1 MKECN
6 QRRSDFAL
14 WNRVAFSSLVSLLVS
29 TSAVAQFSWK
39 GFGKDGRFVAPDH
52 GISPPRIYQSVSSYV
67 GPQPFDMLHYSLDL
81 SLSLLTDSLGG
92 KTTMTLVLTSAV
104 DSVVLHAVG
113 LQLDTVRVDRLQKS
127 ISFNPMDETFTIFLN
142 GMRNPGD
149 TLRIEINYERIPGY
163 PRPSSRQGYYY
174 FRDTLVGL
182 PSNLGYTFSEPS
194 DARFW
199 MPCYDEPWEK
209 ATAEIN
215 LTIPVGYLAASNGK
229 LSGTTDNGD
238 GTVTWHWREDHQIA
252 TYLMC
257 ITASAFTIPT
267 LSYVT
272 STNDTIP
279 VQYYVWSADSVECA
293 AYLPTVREM
302 VVEYSRLFDEYP
314 FDKYGMTAIIPF
326 TYLGMEHQSLT
337 TINWYF
343 KTDRRVVS
351 HELAHQWWGDLVT
364 CGTWAD
370 IWLNESF
377 ATYSEAL
384 WQEHVGGMPALKS
397 YMRDTLSEFQFASW
411 QGAIYDPVGQGFN
424 LFDRVVYSKGA
435 WVLHTLRGAVG
446 DSTFFNVLRAY
457 REKYQ
462 SKSAIT
468 AEFAAVVDS
477 VMGIDMSWFFDQW
490 IYGPGWPTYSYS
502 YSWGN
507 DTVSLVIDQLQS
519 TSWPTY
525 KMPMQVRVHHPGGS
539 TDFVVLDSMR
549 TQSFGLPLS
558 TQPDSVELDPN
569 YWILKQIAPPPLSV
583 DVGETPTSYRLDQN
597 YPNPFNPTTSIRF
610 ALPSSGF
617 VRLEVFSTLG
627 EEVTTL
633 VAHELPAGIHAVNW
647 NARDLA
653 SGVYLYRLRAG
664 DYVDTKKLLL
674 LK

>member
-1 MKECN
+1 
-6 QRRSDFAL
+6 
-14 WNRVAFSSLVSLLVS
+14 
-29 TSAVAQFSWK
+29 
-39 GFGKDGRFVAPDH
+39 
-52 GISPPRIYQSVSSYV
+52 
-67 GPQPFDMLHYSLDL
+67 
-81 SLSLLTDSLGG
+81 
-92 KTTMTLVLTSAV
+92 
-104 DSVVLHAVG
+104 
-113 LQLDTVRVDRLQKS
+113 
-127 ISFNPMDETFTIFLN
+127 
-142 GMRNPGD
+142 
-149 TLRIEINYERIPGY
+149 
-163 PRPSSRQGYYY
+163 
-174 FRDTLVGL
+174 
-182 PSNLGYTFSEPS
+182 
-194 DARFW
+194 
-199 MPCYDEPWEK
+199 
-209 ATAEIN
+209 
-215 LTIPVGYLAASNGK
+215 
-229 LSGTTDNGD
+229 
-238 GTVTWHWREDHQIA
+238 
-252 TYLMC
+252 
-257 ITASAFTIPT
+257 
-267 LSYVT
+267 
-272 STNDTIP
+272 
-279 VQYYVWSADSVECA
+279 
-293 AYLPTVREM
+293 
-302 VVEYSRLFDEYP
+302 
-314 FDKYGMTAIIPF
+314 MTAVIPF

-384 WQEHVGGMPALKS
+384 WQEHVGGASALKS
-397 YMRDTLSEFQFASW
+397 YMKDTLSEFQFASW
-411 QGAIYDPVGQGFN
+411 QRAIYDPVGQGLN

-457 REKYQ
+457 RQKYQ

-490 IYGPGWPTYSYS
+490 IYGPGWPMYAHS
-502 YSWGN
+502 YSWAN
-507 DTVSLVIDQLQS
+507 DTLSLVVYQLQS
-519 TSWPTY
+519 QSWPTY

-569 YWILKQIAPPPLSV
+569 YWILKTIGPPPLSV
-583 DVGETPTSYRLDQN
+583 DVGETPIAYRLDQN

-617 VRLEVFSTLG
+617 VRLEVFNTLG